1 MFDNPNI
8 NNILKSEIDFLKD
21 GIKNSKNPYHTF
33 TLSSLDRG
41 FPKSRTVV
49 LRNVETDPLKIFFNA
64 DYRSPK
70 IKQITDSPKC
80 SALFYDINRRVQIRM
95 NCSSTINYKN
105 HISAK
110 IWDKTALQSRKCY
123 MGPYTP
129 SSTLDTYHP
138 NIPLEYAKKDP
149 DKANSEKGYANFVHV
164 ELSIIDL
171 DILQLHHDGHIR
183 FKVVGENL
191 SFVAP

>member
-1 MFDNPNI
+1 MKTKQ
-8 NNILKSEIDFLKD
+8 NILEIYHSEINFLKD

-33 TLSSLDRG
+33 TLSTLEKE
-41 FPKSRTVV
+41 FPKARTVV
-49 LRNVETDPLKIFFNA
+49 LRNVETDPIKIFFNA

-70 IKQITDSPKC
+70 IKQLIDNPQC

-95 NCSSTINYKN
+95 NCSSTINYRN

-110 IWDKTALQSRKCY
+110 IWVKTALQSRKCY

-149 DKANSEKGYANFVHV
+149 DKANSEEGYVNFVHV

-183 FKVVGENL
+183 FLVSGDKFSFL
-191 SFVAP
+191 SP

>member
-1 MFDNPNI
+1 MLDNSDIKNI
-8 NNILKSEIDFLKD
+8 FKSEIDFLKD

-33 TLSSLDRG
+33 TLSTLDKES
-41 FPKSRTVV
+41 PQSRTVV
-49 LRNVETDPLKIFFNA
+49 LRNLETDPLKIFFNA

-70 IKQITDSPKC
+70 IKQLINNPLC

-105 HISAK
+105 NISAK

-123 MGPYTP
+123 MGPHTP
-129 SSTLDTYHP
+129 STTLDTYHP

-149 DKANSEKGYANFVHV
+149 DKANSEEGYEHFVHV

-183 FKVVGENL
+183 FKVAGKDL
-191 SFVAP
+191 SYVAP

>member
-1 MFDNPNI
+1 
-8 NNILKSEIDFLKD
+8 
-21 GIKNSKNPYHTF
+21 
-33 TLSSLDRG
+33 
-41 FPKSRTVV
+41 
-49 LRNVETDPLKIFFNA
+49 
-64 DYRSPK
+64 
-70 IKQITDSPKC
+70 
-80 SALFYDINRRVQIRM
+80 M

-123 MGPYTP
+123 MGPHTP
-129 SSTLDTYHP
+129 SITLDTHHP

-149 DKANSEKGYANFVHV
+149 DKVNSEKGYENFVHV

-183 FKVVGENL
+183 FKVVGKDL
-191 SFVAP
+191 SYVAP

>member
-1 MFDNPNI
+1 MLDKSDIENI
-8 NNILKSEIDFLKD
+8 FKLELDYLKD
-21 GIKNSKNPYHTF
+21 GVKNSKNLYHTF
-33 TLSSLDRG
+33 TLSTLDKES
-41 FPKSRTVV
+41 PKSRTVV
-49 LRNVETDPLKIFFNA
+49 LRNVETAPLKIFFNA

-70 IKQITDSPKC
+70 IKQLINNPQC

-95 NCSSTINYKN
+95 NCSSTINYRN

-138 NIPLEYAKKDP
+138 NIPFEYAKKDP
-149 DKANSEKGYANFVHV
+149 DRTSSEQGYANFVHV

-183 FKVVGENL
+183 FKVADQQL
-191 SFVAP
+191 FFLAP

>member
-1 MFDNPNI
+1 MLNNSDIKNI
-8 NNILKSEIDFLKD
+8 FKLEIDFLND

-33 TLSSLDRG
+33 TLSTSDKES
-41 FPKSRTVV
+41 PQSRTVV

-70 IKQITDSPKC
+70 IKQLTDSPKC

-95 NCSSTINYKN
+95 NCSSTIYYKN
-105 HISAK
+105 NISAK
-110 IWDKTALQSRKCY
+110 IWEKTALQSRKCY
-123 MGPYTP
+123 MGPFTP

-149 DKANSEKGYANFVHV
+149 DKAISEEGYTNFVHV

-171 DILQLHHDGHIR
+171 DILQLHYDGHIR
-183 FKVVGENL
+183 FKVVGEAM
-191 SFVAP
+191 SYVAP

>member
-1 MFDNPNI
+1 MIKRISFLSFVFIFISSFLTSQEVKVPIGHKNNNKFKQLYEEFSTPNTYRTASGSPGNDYYQQKVDYSMDI
-8 NNILKSEIDFLKD
+8 ILDDE
-21 GIKNSKNPYHTF
+21 NSKLYGNE
-33 TLSSLDRG
+33 
-41 FPKSRTVV
+41 
-49 LRNVETDPLKIFFNA
+49 N
-64 DYRSPK
+64 
-70 IKQITDSPKC
+70 
-80 SALFYDINRRVQIRM
+80 
-95 NCSSTINYKN
+95 INYKN
-105 HISAK
+105 NISAK
-110 IWDKTALQSRKCY
+110 IWEKTALQSRKCY

-149 DKANSEKGYANFVHV
+149 EKTNSEEGYENFVHV

-183 FKVVGENL
+183 FKVVGEDL

>member
-1 MFDNPNI
+1 MLI
-8 NNILKSEIDFLKD
+8 GLNNRLLII
-21 GIKNSKNPYHTF
+21 
-33 TLSSLDRG
+33 G
-41 FPKSRTVV
+41 FFS
-49 LRNVETDPLKIFFNA
+49 
-64 DYRSPK
+64 
-70 IKQITDSPKC
+70 
-80 SALFYDINRRVQIRM
+80 
-95 NCSSTINYKN
+95 CSSDLSNSVEANYKN
-105 HISAK
+105 NLSAK

-183 FKVVGENL
+183 FKVVGEDL
-191 SFVAP
+191 SYVAP

>member
-1 MFDNPNI
+1 ML
-8 NNILKSEIDFLKD
+8 NNSDIKKIFKSEIDFLND

-33 TLSSLDRG
+33 TLSTLDKES
-41 FPKSRTVV
+41 PQSRTVV
-49 LRNVETDPLKIFFNA
+49 LRNVEIDPLKIFFNA

-70 IKQITDSPKC
+70 IKQLIDNPQC

-95 NCSSTINYKN
+95 MCNSNINYKN
-105 HISAK
+105 NISAK

-123 MGPYTP
+123 MGPHTP
-129 SSTLDTYHP
+129 STILDTYHP

-149 DKANSEKGYANFVHV
+149 DKANSEKGYDNFVHV

-183 FKVVGENL
+183 FKVVGEYL
-191 SFVAP
+191 SYVAP